1 MQGLPHA
8 QISSL
13 PIVHREIKIR
23 ADPIQDDTTGKPGR
37 GVGKP
42 VDQDARRAT
51 RCGGR
56 AIPVGREGNGRA
68 AILVKRFAAWEAP
81 SLEMAVRQPM
91 QRVLWEAGMWRGG
104 GAQRNN
110 LASGGCIQRF
120 MLSQKSFQ
128 SGSNEQR
135 EEPSTPILIDR

>member
-1 MQGLPHA
+1 MQGLPQA
-8 QISSL
+8 QISSF

-37 GVGKP
+37 AVRKP

-51 RCGGR
+51 RCGQ
-56 AIPVGREGNGRA
+56 AIPLGREGNGRA

-91 QRVLWEAGMWRGG
+91 QRVLREAGMWMRKRS
-104 GAQRNN
+104 A
-110 LASGGCIQRF
+110 A
-120 MLSQKSFQ
+120 
-128 SGSNEQR
+128 EQPGFWR
-135 EEPSTPILIDR
+135 LHPALHAFTEVL